1 MGALKDGGVLRDERD
16 QLPAVCSSEA
26 GMMGLTCGVE
36 IVEETPCHMWR
47 FRRKLLCLGDAHLM
61 EMRLT

>member
-36 IVEETPCHMWR
+36 IVEETPCHM
-47 FRRKLLCLGDAHLM
+47 
-61 EMRLT
+61 